1 MSATTLSPYPLD
13 SMPVPALPGGAL
25 ALPIEEA
32 KRRGRWIV
40 LALTSV
46 VCLAAF
52 VVFAFYALVCW
63 ALVHPPVAKLQSN
76 PMEARG
82 LAYKDVTF
90 LSADGRSEVNGW
102 WIPAS
107 APNVPASEG
116 AATPAALSKTAPD
129 PVAAIS
135 ASQPVSDNVA
145 AASAAATAAGPVA
158 ADPAFAFSSVSA
170 SAAAS
175 APEAESDM
183 AAASSP
189 SGGRTVILS
198 HGYGTNREESWVPM
212 YDIAALLH
220 GLDYNVLMFDYGYA
234 DSRNRAPA
242 TGGVNESEQLLGAL
256 KFAREQGSREV
267 VVWGFSMGAGTAL
280 QAALRTDLIDGMILD
295 SAFIPDADS
304 IYYNIRRYAS
314 LPKRLSLEL
323 IRAIVPMF
331 AGTRLEQ
338 IPSAEAQSTAFAYP
352 VLVIHGSAD
361 DKAPASISENVAAAQ
376 TNPLSQLWS
385 VPDAIHEMIFRTH
398 PEEYVRR
405 TTGFLQAIHESV
417 EARQDAA
424 STAAA

>member
-1 MSATTLSPYPLD
+1 
-13 SMPVPALPGGAL
+13 
-25 ALPIEEA
+25 
-32 KRRGRWIV
+32 
-40 LALTSV
+40 
-46 VCLAAF
+46 
-52 VVFAFYALVCW
+52 
-63 ALVHPPVAKLQSN
+63 
-76 PMEARG
+76 MEARG

-102 WIPAS
+102 WIPAP
-107 APNVPASEG
+107 APDGPAPEG
-116 AATPAALSKTAPD
+116 TATLAAALPKTASDPAAA
-129 PVAAIS
+129 S
-135 ASQPVSDNVA
+135 ATVPVSDNVA
-145 AASAAATAAGPVA
+145 AASTAAMA
-158 ADPAFAFSSVSA
+158 SQPASDD
-170 SAAAS
+170 SAAA
-175 APEAESDM
+175 
-183 AAASSP
+183 ASNLFS
-189 SGGRTVILS
+189 GRTVILS

-242 TGGVNESEQLLGAL
+242 TGGVYESGQLLGAL

-304 IYYNIRRYAS
+304 IYSNIRRYAS

-338 IPSAEAQSTAFAYP
+338 IPSAEAQSTAFAFP

-376 TNPLSQLWS
+376 TNPLSELWS
-385 VPDAIHEMIFRTH
+385 VPDAMHEMIFRTH

-405 TTGFLQAIHESV
+405 TTGFLQAISENV
-417 EARQDAA
+417 EARQDAS
-424 STAAA
+424 STITA

>member
-25 ALPIEEA
+25 GLPIEEA
-32 KRRGRWIV
+32 RRRGRWIV

-46 VCLAAF
+46 VCLAVF
-52 VVFAFYALVCW
+52 VVIAFYALVCW
-63 ALVHPPVAKLQSN
+63 ALVHPPVGKLQSN

-102 WIPAS
+102 WIPAP
-107 APNVPASEG
+107 APDGPAPEG
-116 AATPAALSKTAPD
+116 TATLAAALPKTASDPAAA
-129 PVAAIS
+129 S
-135 ASQPVSDNVA
+135 ATVPVSDNVA
-145 AASAAATAAGPVA
+145 AASTASTAAMA
-158 ADPAFAFSSVSA
+158 SQPASDD
-170 SAAAS
+170 SAAA
-175 APEAESDM
+175 
-183 AAASSP
+183 ASNLFS
-189 SGGRTVILS
+189 GRTVILS

-242 TGGVNESEQLLGAL
+242 TGGVYESGQLLGAL

-304 IYYNIRRYAS
+304 IYSNIRRYAS

-338 IPSAEAQSTAFAYP
+338 IPSAEAQSTAFAFP

-376 TNPLSQLWS
+376 TNPLSELWS
-385 VPDAIHEMIFRTH
+385 VPDAMHEMIFRTH

-405 TTGFLQAIHESV
+405 TTGFLQAIRENV
-417 EARQDAA
+417 EARQDAS
-424 STAAA
+424 STITA

>member
-46 VCLAAF
+46 VCLVAF

-107 APNVPASEG
+107 APNGPASEEV
-116 AATPAALSKTAPD
+116 ATPAALSKTSSD

-145 AASAAATAAGPVA
+145 AASAAA
-158 ADPAFAFSSVSA
+158 FSA
-170 SAAAS
+170 SAS
-175 APEAESDM
+175 APEAESHM

-242 TGGVNESEQLLGAL
+242 TGGVYESGQLLGAL

-304 IYYNIRRYAS
+304 IYSNIRRYAS

-338 IPSAEAQSTAFAYP
+338 IPSAEAQSTAFAFP

-424 STAAA
+424 STAVA

>member
-90 LSADGRSEVNGW
+90 LSADGLSEVNGW

-107 APNVPASEG
+107 APNGPASEG

-135 ASQPVSDNVA
+135 ASQPVTNNV
-145 AASAAATAAGPVA
+145 SA
-158 ADPAFAFSSVSA
+158 A

-183 AAASSP
+183 TAASSP
-189 SGGRTVILS
+189 SGGKTVILS

-323 IRAIVPMF
+323 IRAIIPMF

-405 TTGFLQAIHESV
+405 TTGFLQTIHENV
-417 EARQDAA
+417 EARQDDAF

>member
-63 ALVHPPVAKLQSN
+63 ALVHPPVAKLQSD

-102 WIPAS
+102 WIPSS
-107 APNVPASEG
+107 APNGPASEG
-116 AATPAALSKTAPD
+116 AATPAVLSKTASD
-129 PVAAIS
+129 PVAAVS
-135 ASQPVSDNVA
+135 ASQPEPDNVA
-145 AASAAATAAGPVA
+145 AASAAA
-158 ADPAFAFSSVSA
+158 F
-170 SAAAS
+170 SAAIS

-338 IPSAEAQSTAFAYP
+338 IPSAQAQSTAFAYP

-417 EARQDAA
+417 EARQDAV